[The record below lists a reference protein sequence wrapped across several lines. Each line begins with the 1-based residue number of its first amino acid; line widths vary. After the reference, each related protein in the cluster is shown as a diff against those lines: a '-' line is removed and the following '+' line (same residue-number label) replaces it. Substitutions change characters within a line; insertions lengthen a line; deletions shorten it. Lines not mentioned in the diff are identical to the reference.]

1 MDSMLEVKGLKVRIH
16 SDKGVVKAV
25 NGVSFTIKAGQT
37 VGIVGESGS
46 GKSVLAQSL
55 MRLNPEPTTVY
66 TEGEI
71 LFQDRNILALTDK
84 EVRQLR
90 GSDIAMI
97 FQDPMS
103 SLNPVFKIGDQLIDA
118 IRAKQKMSRKTAKQK
133 ATELL
138 KDVGISDPD
147 RRMGEYPHQFSG
159 GMRQRVLI
167 AMALASKP
175 KLLIADEPTTAL
187 DVTIQAQ
194 ILQLLKNIQNK
205 YGMAIIII
213 THDLG
218 VVANM
223 ADNILVMYS
232 GRIVEEGSTEDIFY
246 RTTMPYTWSL
256 LRALP
261 RLDANDQEQLVTIK
275 GNPPNLLGEMKGC
288 SFYQRCPFATEQ
300 CALSDPVLR
309 EIGKDHRV
317 ACILSESEF
326 IDQVNQLQSIQQK
339 EVVYE

>member
-326 IDQVNQLQSIQQK
+326 IDQVNQLQSIQ
-339 EVVYE
+339 

>member
-1 MDSMLEVKGLKVRIH
+1 MLEVKGLKVRIH

-71 LFQDRNILALTDK
+71 LFQDRNILALTEK

-339 EVVYE
+339 EVAYE

>member
-1 MDSMLEVKGLKVRIH
+1 MLEVKGLKVRIH

-66 TEGEI
+66 SEGEI

-275 GNPPNLLGEMKGC
+275 GHPPNLLGEMKGC

-326 IDQVNQLQSIQQK
+326 IDQVNQL
-339 EVVYE
+339 

>member
-1 MDSMLEVKGLKVRIH
+1 MLEVKGLKVRIH

-71 LFQDRNILALTDK
+71 LFLDRNILALTDK

>member
-1 MDSMLEVKGLKVRIH
+1 MLEVKGLKVRIH

-326 IDQVNQLQSIQQK
+326 IDQVNQLQSIQ
-339 EVVYE
+339 